1 LGETVGDTV
10 SVVWDYA
17 GAITGTQTVET
28 KLIGLTTFEG
38 NSAYEYQAT
47 TKGTNTVVAG
57 NVTQTVDTFGK
68 YYTRRTGDTEFT
80 IYGAVLTAQSSFGGF
95 AFSTETKTVYTPP
108 YIDAQYGLALG
119 QSLTQTYTGRVTTT
133 TGGILGTPPTVTNT
147 TATTSTVVKFA
158 AIENV
163 TVPAGTFRACRF
175 ESTGTSDPTAVS
187 IRWLV
192 VGKGAQVKSQSP
204 DGSTISAR
212 SYKINGTA
220 L

>member
-1 LGETVGDTV
+1 VGDTV

-17 GAITGTQTVET
+17 GAITGTQSVES
-28 KLIGLTTFEG
+28 KLLGLTMFEG

-57 NVTQTVDTFGK
+57 NVTQTVDTLGK
-68 YYTRRTGDTEFT
+68 YYTRRTGATEFT
-80 IYGAVLTAQSSFGGF
+80 VYGAVLTAQNSFGGF
-95 AFSTETKTVYTPP
+95 AFSTEFKTVYAPP
-108 YIDAQYGLALG
+108 YVDAQYGLALG
-119 QSLTQTYTGRVTTT
+119 QSLTQSYTGKVTTT
-133 TGGILGTPPTVTNT
+133 TGGILGAPPTVTNT
-147 TATTSTVVKFA
+147 SAVSSTVIKFA

-163 TVPAGTFRACRF
+163 TVPAGTFKACRF
-175 ESTGTSDPTAVS
+175 ESSSTAEPTSIS

-212 SYKINGTA
+212 SYKINGTP